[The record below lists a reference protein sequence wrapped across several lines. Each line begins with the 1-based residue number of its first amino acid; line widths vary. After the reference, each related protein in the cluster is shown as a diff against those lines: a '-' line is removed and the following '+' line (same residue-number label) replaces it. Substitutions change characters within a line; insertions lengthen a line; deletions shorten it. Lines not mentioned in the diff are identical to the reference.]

1 MELPDNRGE
10 KRETL
15 IILEKI
21 GCNQGLLTALSTD
34 QQTGIIGDV
43 KDIDRR

>member
-21 GCNQGLLTALSTD
+21 GCNQGLLAALSTD
-34 QQTGIIGDV
+34 QQVSDNTHV
-43 KDIDRR
+43 HRSL